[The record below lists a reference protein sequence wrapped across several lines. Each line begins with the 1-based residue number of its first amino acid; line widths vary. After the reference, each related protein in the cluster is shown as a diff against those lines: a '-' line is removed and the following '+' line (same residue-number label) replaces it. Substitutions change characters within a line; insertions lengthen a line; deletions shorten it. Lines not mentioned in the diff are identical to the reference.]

1 MSAAEPAWGEGAVVA
16 DLMLRDPKTVPGDA
30 TVAEVRQVLGNPRV
44 QLVLLADGPVFR
56 GAITEL
62 PSDAEPEGVALDFA
76 VPSPDTIAPDE
87 PAATAFARAA
97 ANPDRR
103 VIVLDEH
110 GTLLGL
116 LCLNSTRTRFCGAKP
131 RDDVR

>member
-1 MSAAEPAWGEGAVVA
+1 MVAA
-16 DLMLRDPKTVPGDA
+16 DLMLRNPKTVPGDA
-30 TVAEVRQVLGNPRV
+30 TVAEVRAVLSNPRV
-44 QLVLLADGPVFR
+44 QLVLLADGTTFR

-62 PSDAEPEGVALDFA
+62 PSDAEPGGFALEFA

-97 ANPDRR
+97 ANPNRR
-103 VIVLDEH
+103 VVVLDEH
-110 GTLLGL
+110 GALLGL

-131 RDDVR
+131 SDDPSVR